1 MMGIKCYLGFS
12 LAFTDALIS
21 VKSRAQTKKKKRSYF
36 TDAFTE
42 KMKRKNIKL

>member
-21 VKSRAQTKKKKRSYF
+21 VKSRAQTKKQSYF
-36 TDAFTE
+36 TEAFTE
-42 KMKRKNIKL
+42 KMKRKKNIKL